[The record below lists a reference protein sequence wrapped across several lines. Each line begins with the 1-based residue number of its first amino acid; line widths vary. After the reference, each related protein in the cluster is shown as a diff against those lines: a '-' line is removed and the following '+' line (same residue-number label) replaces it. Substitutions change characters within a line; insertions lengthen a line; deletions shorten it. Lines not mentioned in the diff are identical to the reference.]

1 MKDKIPFHVRPMFA
15 TLVGE
20 PFLEPW
26 FGYEE
31 RYDGVR
37 ILPYKE
43 DPTSRCSAGMTG
55 IAPKASQR
63 LRSAVGGLRTPT
75 LLLDGD
81 VIALDRHIRGQ
92 FATFRRPHPAAR
104 IASQIV

>member
-1 MKDKIPFHVRPMFA
+1 VKDKIPFHVRPMFA
-15 TLVGE
+15 TVVGE
-20 PFLEPW
+20 PFLEPGL
-26 FGYEE
+26 GYEE
-31 RYDGVR
+31 KYDGVR
-37 ILPYKE
+37 ILPDKE

-92 FATFRRPHPAAR
+92 FATLGGRPPAT
-104 IASQIV
+104 IASRIV